1 MPQRN
6 LLVIKEYFESL
17 KASDNKCESEI
28 SEIISLIEQVSQK
41 CTSVSPSITLPRKE
55 AVNCTICNKRVL
67 PNE

>member
-17 KASDNKCESEI
+17 NASDNNCEMEI
-28 SEIISLIEQVSQK
+28 SQIISLIDQVSQK
-41 CTSVSPSITLPRKE
+41 CTSVSPSITLPRRE
-55 AVNCTICNKRVL
+55 VQNCTICHKRVL